1 MSEEV
6 KLNLGA
12 IEAVMQLP
20 PAPVMLLAV
29 GEDEPNV
36 TTIGMFN
43 VFSVD
48 PTIVGIGIKSSR
60 FSYKLLEESNDFSL
74 NVPGK
79 DLLEQVIKCGKHSGS
94 RMNTDWGH
102 RPSFGKSMSS

>member
-1 MSEEV
+1 M
-6 KLNLGA
+6 GA

-29 GEDEPNV
+29 GEKEQNV

-48 PTIVGIGIKSSR
+48 PTIVGIGIRSSR
-60 FSYKLLEESNDFSL
+60 YSYKLLEETDDFSL
-74 NVPGK
+74 TCR
-79 DLLEQVIKCGKHSGS
+79 ERIYW
-94 RMNTDWGH
+94 TT
-102 RPSFGKSMSS
+102 SFAAGTIPAAG

>member
-1 MSEEV
+1 MSEETV
-6 KLNLGA
+6 KLDMGT

-29 GEDEPNV
+29 GEKEQNI

-48 PTIVGIGIKSSR
+48 PT
-60 FSYKLLEESNDFSL
+60 
-74 NVPGK
+74 
-79 DLLEQVIKCGKHSGS
+79 
-94 RMNTDWGH
+94 
-102 RPSFGKSMSS
+102 